1 MHAVD
6 AALMTSHSEGSPQFI
21 KEVMACGCPL
31 VSVDVGDVKEVTS
44 GVEGCY
50 MAKYEAQDLAEKL
63 ELALAFEGRTKGR
76 QRIVELGLENETVA
90 RKITAIYNE
99 VTKR

>member
-31 VSVDVGDVKEVTS
+31 VSVDVGDVKEITA
-44 GVEGCY
+44 GVDGCY
-50 MAKYEAQDLAEKL
+50 LVSRGPKEIAEKL
-63 ELALAFEGRTKGR
+63 QLAIDFKERTQGR
-76 QRIVELGLENETVA
+76 QRIVELGLGNQ
-90 RKITAIYNE
+90 KIAEKIVAIYTN
-99 VTKR
+99 VVKS